1 MLFRSHYLN
10 LLTYSSPNFE
20 PVHCSMSGSKRC
32 FLTCIQVRQEVGKV
46 VWYFHLFK
54 DFPQF
59 VVIDTGKGSSEVN
72 NAEVGVF
79 LEFSSFF

>member
-1 MLFRSHYLN
+1 
-10 LLTYSSPNFE
+10 
-20 PVHCSMSGSKRC
+20 MSGSKRC
-32 FLTCIQVRQEVGKV
+32 FLTCIQVWQEVGKV

-59 VVIDTGKGSSEVN
+59 VVIGTGKGFSVVN

-79 LEFSSFF
+79 LEFSSFFLIC